1 MTFCL
6 SLILLLAPFFSIP
19 PLAYARGTDTQMQP
33 NQLPAEWLGD
43 WAGTLVIPN
52 AKTPQEVPMELH
64 IHPLKNEPGYQWQIV
79 YGAGD
84 KKNVRN
90 YKLIPQSDKP
100 GSFVMDEVNG
110 VLLDCRLMG
119 NVMFSQF
126 KVGDVLLT
134 SREELRDGKLF
145 TEIITSRFGSP
156 RVTGDKGK
164 ESEVHSY
171 PLQSIQ
177 HATLTKQKPAAK

>member
-6 SLILLLAPFFSIP
+6 SLVFLFVAAFQSPSS
-19 PLAYARGTDTQMQP
+19 QP
-33 NQLPAEWLGD
+33 NQLPSEWLGD
-43 WAGTLVIPN
+43 WAGTLIIPT

-64 IHPLKNEPGYQWQIV
+64 IHPLKNEVGYQWQIV
-79 YGAGD
+79 YGSGD

-90 YKLIPQSDKP
+90 YKLIPQADKP
-100 GSFVMDEVNG
+100 GVFVMDENNG
-110 VLLDCRLMG
+110 ILLDCRLIG

-164 ESEVHSY
+164 ENEVHSY

-177 HATLTKQKPAAK
+177 YATLTKQKPAAK

>member
-1 MTFCL
+1 MFVFP
-6 SLILLLAPFFSIP
+6 LIFLFISSFFQNP
-19 PLAYARGTDTQMQP
+19 AAAQT
-33 NQLPAEWLGD
+33 NQLPPDWFGD

-52 AKTPQEVPMELH
+52 ANAQQEVPMELH
-64 IHPLKNEPGYQWQIV
+64 IHPLKGERAYQWQIV

-100 GSFVMDEVNG
+100 GTFVMDEVNG
-110 VLLDCRLMG
+110 ILLDCRLMG

-145 TEIITSRFGSP
+145 TEIITSGFGSP

-164 ESEVHSY
+164 ENEVHSY

-177 HATLTKQKPAAK
+177 YATLTKQKPAAK

>member
-1 MTFCL
+1 MTFLL
-6 SLILLLAPFFSIP
+6 SLILLVGSVFQNP
-19 PLAYARGTDTQMQP
+19 PVTQP
-33 NQLPAEWLGD
+33 NELPPEWIGD

-52 AKTPQEVPMELH
+52 GKTQQEVQMELH
-64 IHPLKNEPGYQWQIV
+64 IHPIKGEQAYQWQIV
-79 YGAGD
+79 YGSGD

-100 GSFVMDEVNG
+100 GMFVMDEANG
-110 VLLDCRLMG
+110 ILLDCRLMG
-119 NVMFSQF
+119 TVMFSQF
-126 KVGDVLLT
+126 KVGEVLLT

-164 ESEVHSY
+164 ENEIHSY
-171 PLQSIQ
+171 PLQSMQ
-177 HATLTKQKPAAK
+177 YAMLTKQKPAAQ

>member
-6 SLILLLAPFFSIP
+6 SLILWFSFSIFQNPTSKPNELP
-19 PLAYARGTDTQMQP
+19 P
-33 NQLPAEWLGD
+33 EWIGD
-43 WAGTLVIPN
+43 WAGTLMIPT
-52 AKTPQEVPMELH
+52 AKTPQEVRMELH
-64 IHPLKNEPGYQWQIV
+64 IHPLKNERGYQWQIV
-79 YGAGD
+79 YGSGD
-84 KKNVRN
+84 KKNIRD
-90 YKLIPQSDKP
+90 YKLIPQADKP
-100 GSFVMDEVNG
+100 RVFVLDENNG
-110 VLLDCRLMG
+110 ILLDCRLMG

-156 RVTGDKGK
+156 RMTGDKGK

-177 HATLTKQKPAAK
+177 YATLTKQRSN

>member
-1 MTFCL
+1 MFVF
-6 SLILLLAPFFSIP
+6 SLIFLFISALFQNPAI
-19 PLAYARGTDTQMQP
+19 AYP
-33 NQLPAEWLGD
+33 NKLPAEWFGD
-43 WAGTLVIPN
+43 WTGTLIIPN
-52 AKTPQEVPMELH
+52 AKAQQEVAMELH
-64 IHPLKNEPGYQWQIV
+64 IHPIKGEQAYQWQIV

-100 GSFVMDEVNG
+100 GVFVMDEVNG
-110 VLLDCRLMG
+110 ILLDCRLMG
-119 NVMFSQF
+119 MVMFSQF

-134 SREELRDGKLF
+134 TREELRDGKLF

-156 RVTGDKGK
+156 RITGDKGK
-164 ESEVHSY
+164 ENEVHSY

-177 HATLTKQKPAAK
+177 YATLTKQKPAK

>member
-1 MTFCL
+1 MTFL
-6 SLILLLAPFFSIP
+6 FSLVFLLTTAFWQNPAPP
-19 PLAYARGTDTQMQP
+19 QT
-33 NQLPAEWLGD
+33 NQLPPEWLGN
-43 WAGTLVIPN
+43 WAGTLVIPSPK
-52 AKTPQEVPMELH
+52 ARQEVPMELH
-64 IHPLKNEPGYQWQIV
+64 IHPLKGEPGYQWQIV

-90 YKLIPQSDKP
+90 YKLLPQSDKP
-100 GSFVMDEVNG
+100 GAFVMDEANG
-110 VLLDCRLMG
+110 ILLDCRLLG

-156 RVTGDKGK
+156 RITGDKGK
-164 ESEVHSY
+164 ENEVLSY

-177 HATLTKQKPAAK
+177 YATLTKQPAASK

>member
-6 SLILLLAPFFSIP
+6 SFILLITSVVFQNPTATLPHE
-19 PLAYARGTDTQMQP
+19 
-33 NQLPAEWLGD
+33 LPADWFGD
-43 WAGTLVIPN
+43 WTGTLVIPSPK
-52 AKTPQEVPMELH
+52 ARQEVAMELH
-64 IHPLKNEPGYQWQIV
+64 IHPIKGEQAYQWQIV
-79 YGAGD
+79 YGSGD

-100 GSFVMDEVNG
+100 GTFVMDEANG
-110 VLLDCRLMG
+110 ILLDCRLVG
-119 NVMFSQF
+119 TVMFSQF

-134 SREELRDGKLF
+134 SRDELREGKLF

-164 ESEVHSY
+164 ESEVLSY

-177 HATLTKQKPAAK
+177 YATLTKQQPAAK